1 MPSKIILIGPP
12 IMPQKIK
19 LFTAVC
25 GASLKFQGFF
35 HVGSAFDAW
44 HWLLTLDLTNFVWIR
59 PISAEAND
67 GPKQSSGLW
76 CLSSGRLCSL
86 NSNFSDDPF
95 KSVALAALGLC
106 SEGNKIEN
114 FCPARQEVHFCN
126 WGRGSR
132 FHPSRTI
139 FNRFCVDFQPPLL
152 PIKRCNFSL
161 RPKYM
166 MHCSCDH

>member
-12 IMPQKIK
+12 IMPRKIK

-67 GPKQSSGLW
+67 GPKQSSVCGVFQVDDSALNYK
-76 CLSSGRLCSL
+76 LFRRPFQIRGIGRPWTL
-86 NSNFSDDPF
+86 F
-95 KSVALAALGLC
+95 
-106 SEGNKIEN
+106 
-114 FCPARQEVHFCN
+114 
-126 WGRGSR
+126 RG
-132 FHPSRTI
+132 
-139 FNRFCVDFQPPLL
+139 
-152 PIKRCNFSL
+152 K
-161 RPKYM
+161 
-166 MHCSCDH
+166 